1 MANRAAK
8 MVAPA
13 DRPFFGTPRPLP
25 RVLLCN
31 STAEQFC
38 GRTWTANTMEQ
49 YEEFVK
55 QREVHEVLCAS
66 LMEGRGKIT
75 EALSRS
81 AVPFPRVTLN

>member
-1 MANRAAK
+1 
-8 MVAPA
+8 
-13 DRPFFGTPRPLP
+13 
-25 RVLLCN
+25 
-31 STAEQFC
+31 
-38 GRTWTANTMEQ
+38 MEQ